1 MRLLAWIDNGS
12 LFLGK
17 VASMLVWAG
26 AAVLVWEVVAR
37 YVFGA
42 PTVWAHGYTQRIF
55 GAYFILIGAFTLIRG
70 GHVRVDLFIGAQGTR
85 RRAALDLV
93 NCCFLLIW
101 VAALTWQGWLFFED
115 ALVWGERD
123 DSALGHKMWP
133 IKFCLFAGAALMLLQ
148 GLVELAR
155 ACAGLIDP
163 SIVHRGG
170 NKT

>member
-1 MRLLAWIDNGS
+1 MRLLAWIDRGS

-17 VASMLVWAG
+17 LASVLVWAG

-70 GHVRVDLFIGAQGTR
+70 GHVRVDLFIGPTGTR
-85 RRAALDLV
+85 RRAALDIV
-93 NCCFLLIW
+93 NCLFLLVW
-101 VAALTWQGWLFFED
+101 AGALTWQGWLFFED
-115 ALVWGERD
+115 ALIWGERD

-133 IKFCLFAGAALMLLQ
+133 IKFCLFAGAALILVQ
-148 GLVELAR
+148 GLAELVRSVA
-155 ACAGLIDP
+155 ALIDP
-163 SIVHRGG
+163 TLARPEGDRA
-170 NKT
+170 